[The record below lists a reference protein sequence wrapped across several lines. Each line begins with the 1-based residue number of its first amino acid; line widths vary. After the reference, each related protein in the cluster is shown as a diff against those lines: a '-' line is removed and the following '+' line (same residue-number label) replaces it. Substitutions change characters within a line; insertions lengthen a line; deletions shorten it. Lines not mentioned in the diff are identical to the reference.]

1 MSVVDLSMSKKEEEE
16 IKLETITD
24 TIREEILQFA
34 KNFKTSWIGLG
45 RHLYAVWQDKM
56 YKGWGYEKFED
67 YTKEELGM
75 KKSLC
80 MKLLKTYLF
89 IEQEEPVYLN
99 KKFLQNRAPINV
111 PGYDEVD
118 VLRLAKKKKELTVSD
133 YTKLRRE
140 IFDKGLNATDA
151 RKELTAIIKE
161 RKQIDPEEERQQRNE
176 AAIKK
181 MINAIES
188 FKKDMEALK
197 LIPYELIEQIG
208 ELKEKL
214 AQQI

>member
-1 MSVVDLSMSKKEEEE
+1 MSVVDLSMSKKEEAE

-24 TIREEILQFA
+24 TIRGEILQYA
-34 KNFKTSWIGLG
+34 KDFKTSWIGLG

-56 YKGWGYEKFED
+56 YRGWGYEKFED
-67 YTKEELGM
+67 YTKQELGM

-89 IEQEEPVYLN
+89 IEQEEPVYLH
-99 KKFLQNRAPINV
+99 KEFVRDREPVNV

-118 VLRLAKKKKELTVSD
+118 VLRLAKKKKELTASD
-133 YTKLRRE
+133 YAKLRRE
-140 IFDKGLNATDA
+140 IFDKGTNATDA

-161 RKQIDPEEERQQRNE
+161 RKQVDPEEERQQRNE

-181 MINAIES
+181 MINAIEA
-188 FKKDMEALK
+188 FKKDMEVLK
-197 LIPYELIEQIG
+197 LIPYDIIEEIKRV
-208 ELKEKL
+208 KEKL
-214 AQQI
+214 ESQI